1 MAGFFVLALAAIL
14 IWLFAESRMTRMVG
28 FGMVGTI
35 AVLGAAYLV
44 WRESQ
49 GSLQRPPTEVA
60 TQQVPPDPKRVE
72 DSLTVLSPADVQLT
86 RVSLA
91 SGVETYFGIDG
102 KQYER
107 PNLKSWTLSGE
118 ARNLSKTHAVRDVI
132 LNVRLYSCPSYY
144 STPLNEVKY
153 EELSLICS
161 KIGER
166 SLGLYDLKLA
176 AGSTK
181 PFSQDFRFLSQGNA
195 VNWRYWVEVTRVVA
209 QI

>member
-14 IWLFAESRMTRMVG
+14 IWLFAESRMTRIVG
-28 FGMVGTI
+28 FGIVGTI
-35 AVLGAAYLV
+35 AVLVAAYLV

-49 GSLQRPPTEVA
+49 SSVERPPTEVA
-60 TQQVPPDPKRVE
+60 TPQVPPDPKMVE
-72 DSLTVLSPADVQLT
+72 DSFTVLSPADVQLT
-86 RVSLA
+86 RVLLE

-107 PNLKSWTLSGE
+107 PDVKSWTLSGE
-118 ARNLSKTHAVRDVI
+118 ARNLSKTHAIRDVI

-153 EELSLICS
+153 EELSMICS
-161 KIGER
+161 RIGER
-166 SLGLYDLKLA
+166 SLGLYELKLA
-176 AGSTK
+176 AGAAK

>member
-14 IWLFAESRMTRMVG
+14 IWLFAESRMTRIVG
-28 FGMVGTI
+28 FGIVGTI
-35 AVLGAAYLV
+35 AVLVAAYLV

-49 GSLQRPPTEVA
+49 SSVERPPTEV
-60 TQQVPPDPKRVE
+60 TTLQVPPDPKRVE
-72 DSLTVLSPADVQLT
+72 DSLTLLSPADVQLT
-86 RVSLA
+86 RASLE

-102 KQYER
+102 KRHER
-107 PNLKSWTLSGE
+107 PDLKSWRLSGE
-118 ARNLSKTHAVRDVI
+118 ARNLSETHAIRDVI
-132 LNVRLYSCPSYY
+132 LNVMLYSCPSYY

-176 AGSTK
+176 AGAAK

>member
-1 MAGFFVLALAAIL
+1 MTGFFVLALAAVL
-14 IWLFAESRMTRMVG
+14 IWLFAESKITRMVG
-28 FGMVGTI
+28 FAIVGVI
-35 AVLGAAYLV
+35 AVLAAFYRF

-49 GSLQRPPTEVA
+49 SSIERPPKDIA
-60 TQQVPPDPKRVE
+60 QPQAPPDPRRVE
-72 DSLTVLSPADVQLT
+72 QSFTVLSPADVGVT
-86 RVSLA
+86 RLELK

-107 PNLKSWTLSGE
+107 PDLRSWTLSGE
-118 ARNLSKTHAVRDVI
+118 VRNLSPTHAIKDVA

-144 STPLNEVKY
+144 SAPVSEVKY

-166 SLGLYDLKLA
+166 SLGLYDLGLA
-176 AGSTK
+176 PGAAK
-181 PFSQDFRFLSQGNA
+181 PFGQDFRFVNQGNA
-195 VNWRYWVEVTRVVA
+195 LNWRYWVEVTRVVA

>member
-14 IWLFAESRMTRMVG
+14 IWLFAESKMTRMVG
-28 FGMVGTI
+28 FGIVGVI

-49 GSLQRPPTEVA
+49 NSVERPPTEIA
-60 TQQVPPDPKRVE
+60 RPQVPPDPKRVE
-72 DSLTVLSPADVQLT
+72 ESFTVLSPADVQLA
-86 RVSLA
+86 RVSLK
-91 SGVETYFGIDG
+91 SGVDTYFGIDG

-107 PNLKSWTLSGE
+107 PDLESWTLSGE
-118 ARNLSKTHAVRDVI
+118 VRNLSETHSIRDVI

-144 STPLNEVKY
+144 STPVNEVKY

-166 SLGLYDLKLA
+166 SLGLYDLKLTPGA
-176 AGSTK
+176 AK
-181 PFSQDFRFLSQGNA
+181 PVSQDFRFLNQGNA
-195 VNWRYWVEVTRVVA
+195 VNWRYWLEVTRVVA